1 MDHDPIDK
9 GMQIYQ
15 NLGFAGLFAFV
26 FLVQFFV
33 SMWDKRRREAEMTKI
48 IERSATALEQAA
60 ASNRNLITT
69 TGELKTSIDS
79 GTRQTGELVAYLKG
93 KDAAAN
99 SGGRRSST

>member
-33 SMWDKRRREAEMTKI
+33 SMWDRRRQQADMMKV
-48 IERSATALEQAA
+48 IERSSIALEQAA
-60 ASNRNLITT
+60 ASNRTLIST
-69 TGELKTSIDS
+69 TGELRNAIDS
-79 GTRQTGELVAYLKG
+79 STRQNGELVAYLKG
-93 KDAAAN
+93 KDAAG
-99 SGGRRSST
+99 SSGRRP